1 MFGTSQTYYF
11 LFLSFGLSYILIF
24 SILAFSNRIP
34 RLPSLDAARHTT
46 GAPYRL
52 TEWLGD
58 RFPCLGSSTKMELQA
73 QKWTVRENTWIW
85 TCVCSLLSV
94 QPAHT
99 YWFHSVCQA
108 LCLTP
113 GGQLCLRQNMCASD
127 PNSFKG
133 VIILEILSYN
143 VPPLVSVIKSRQLM

>member
-73 QKWTVRENTWIW
+73 QK
-85 TCVCSLLSV
+85 
-94 QPAHT
+94 
-99 YWFHSVCQA
+99 
-108 LCLTP
+108 
-113 GGQLCLRQNMCASD
+113 
-127 PNSFKG
+127 
-133 VIILEILSYN
+133 
-143 VPPLVSVIKSRQLM
+143 